1 MSRRDE
7 VTQSELRDSGAL
19 ASSQPH
25 SATADSHTDHSLR
38 RAVVLVASL
47 NLAYFGVEF
56 VVALLIASVSLLA
69 DSVDFL
75 EDAAV
80 NILVWLA
87 LGWSVQQRARVG
99 MLLAGVLLVPAV
111 AFIWALWNKIIHPVP
126 PEAWTLSAT
135 ATGALVIN
143 VACAFILARFRDA
156 RGSLTKAAFLSARND
171 AAANIAIIVA
181 GLATAVWPSIWPDV
195 LVGIGVAVMNADAAK
210 EVWEA
215 ARAERTEMLA

>member
-1 MSRRDE
+1 LTS
-7 VTQSELRDSGAL
+7 VPL
-19 ASSQPH
+19 ASEDAIS
-25 SATADSHTDHSLR
+25 DSDHSLR
-38 RAVVLVASL
+38 RAVVLVAVL

-56 VVALLIASVSLLA
+56 IVALLIASVSLMA

-80 NILVWLA
+80 NVLVLLA
-87 LGWSVQQRARVG
+87 LGWSVRQRARVG
-99 MLLAGVLLVPAV
+99 MLLAGVLLVPAI
-111 AFIWALWNKIIHPVP
+111 AFVWALWNKIMHPVP
-126 PEAWTLSAT
+126 PEALTLSAT
-135 ATGALVIN
+135 ATGALCVN

-171 AAANIAIIVA
+171 AAANVAIIAA
-181 GLATAVWPSIWPDV
+181 GLVTVLWPSIWPDV

-215 ARAERTEMLA
+215 ARAERNELHAQV